1 MSRIGTLLGGETFQ
15 STPSARRAT
24 QAVLNREIYAQDFNP
39 RPPRGERRANRM
51 EMELPYHIS
60 IHALREESDQSA
72 FIACSVSAE
81 FQSTPS
87 ARRAT
92 CSAGQSARR
101 MPISIH
107 ALREESDR
115 SASAPCRS
123 AGHFNPRPPRGE
135 RPFRV
140 AGQCLLDGIS
150 IHALREESDSCCRSS
165 ATYQPISIHALRE
178 ESDPPCLA
186 LTGAARDFNPRPPRG
201 ERPHGRGHG

>member
-1 MSRIGTLLGGETFQ
+1 MALFLLYFNPRPPRGGRQQCKTWHNSRAAFQ

-24 QAVLNREIYAQDFNP
+24 AVPVLLPCNHRYFNP
-39 RPPRGERRANRM
+39 RPPRGERHFLGPIFCRGF
-51 EMELPYHIS
+51 L
-60 IHALREESDQSA
+60 
-72 FIACSVSAE
+72 

-92 CSAGQSARR
+92 AYPHPVAGFRL
-101 MPISIH
+101 ISIH

-150 IHALREESDSCCRSS
+150 IHALREESDGVSHVR
-165 ATYQPISIHALRE
+165 
-178 ESDPPCLA
+178 
-186 LTGAARDFNPRPPRG
+186 GADQINFNPRPPRG
-201 ERPHGRGHG
+201 ERHR